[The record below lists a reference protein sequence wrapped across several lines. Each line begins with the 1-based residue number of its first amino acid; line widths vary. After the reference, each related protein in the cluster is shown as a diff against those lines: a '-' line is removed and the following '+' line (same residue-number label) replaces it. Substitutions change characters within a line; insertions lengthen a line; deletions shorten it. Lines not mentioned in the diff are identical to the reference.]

1 MEEKTP
7 IVETTKVGTKS
18 YASNAVMCSFNQ
30 NRAQRRALA
39 KQEKAAKR
47 QQHKPKTPVTGE
59 EDS

>member
-1 MEEKTP
+1 MDDKTT
-7 IVETTKVGTKS
+7 IVETTKVGNKS
-18 YASNAVMCSFNQ
+18 FASNAVMCSFNQ

-47 QQHKPKTPVTGE
+47 QQSKHKTPATNE

>member
-1 MEEKTP
+1 MDDKTTMVEK
-7 IVETTKVGTKS
+7 TKVGNKS
-18 YASNAVMCSFNQ
+18 FASNAVMCSFNQ

-47 QQHKPKTPVTGE
+47 QQHKTKAPVTSE